1 MKASEQ
7 GEELEPVRVT
17 PDRYLPYRYAGA
29 AEDFNPIHVD
39 AEFAR
44 SVGLPGNILHG
55 LYGMGILAR
64 ALVEQVGEG
73 DPRRLRS
80 LRLQFRGMGFPERE
94 IEITGSVREGDE
106 EELVVAAEATQG
118 DSPLI
123 REAEARLSR
132 QTPGA

>member
-1 MKASEQ
+1 MKAWEQ
-7 GEELEPVRVT
+7 GDELEPVRIT
-17 PDRYLPYRYAGA
+17 PDRHLPYRYAGA

-64 ALVEQVGEG
+64 ALVEQVAEG

-94 IEITGSVREGDE
+94 IEITGSVRERDGEDAV
-106 EELVVAAEATQG
+106 VVAEASQG

-123 REAEARLSR
+123 RAAEARIS
-132 QTPGA
+132 PS